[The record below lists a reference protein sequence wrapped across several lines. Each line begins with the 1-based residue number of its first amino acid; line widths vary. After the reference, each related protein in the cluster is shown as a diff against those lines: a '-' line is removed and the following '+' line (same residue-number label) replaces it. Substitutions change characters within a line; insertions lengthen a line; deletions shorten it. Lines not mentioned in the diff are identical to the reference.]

1 MQVYPNC
8 AGFAKLTAGTRPAIY
23 QRRHLLRLVPGPQ
36 TVYDDPILRSKTN
49 SCGKEVL
56 PVRILGIET
65 SCDETAAA
73 VIQDGELILANI
85 VFSQIDIHRPFG
97 GVFPEVAARQHI
109 LAIDTVIDLALQE
122 AICSLADIDAV
133 AVTSGPGLVGSL
145 LVGVNAAK
153 GIALATGLPLMGV
166 NHLEGHIYS
175 NWTRPLGPAGES
187 WRPPDLPAL
196 LLIVSGGHTDLVLM
210 PEHGVYRPLGHT
222 IDDAAGEAFD
232 KVARLLGLSYP
243 GGPAIQQ
250 VALQGRHD
258 AFALPVAHLDGYNFS
273 FSGLKT
279 ALLRQVQQLERA
291 AGVKIDP
298 ARRLK
303 TSHAELL
310 TPQQVA
316 DLAASFQWTLVQTL
330 VERTVQAAAA
340 HDVAHVCVCGGVSAN
355 TLLRRQMAEALTL
368 PVSFPPLYL
377 CTDNAAMIGVA
388 GSYAF
393 RRGEISGLDMDVV
406 ARPPWPVRQPS
417 TARG

>member
-1 MQVYPNC
+1 M
-8 AGFAKLTAGTRPAIY
+8 
-23 QRRHLLRLVPGPQ
+23 
-36 TVYDDPILRSKTN
+36 
-49 SCGKEVL
+49 
-56 PVRILGIET
+56 RILGIET

-73 VIQDGELILANI
+73 VIQDGQRILSN
-85 VFSQIDIHRPFG
+85 VVLSQIAIHQPYG
-97 GVFPEVAARQHI
+97 GVFPEVAARQHV
-109 LAIDTVIDLALQE
+109 LAIDTVIEQALLEADTALSDLDAL
-122 AICSLADIDAV
+122 

-153 GIALATGLPLMGV
+153 GIALATGLPLVGI

-175 NWTRPLGPAGES
+175 NWTRPLGPQGND
-187 WRPPDLPAL
+187 WQPPSLPAL
-196 LLIVSGGHTDLVLM
+196 LLIVSGGHTNLVLM

-232 KVARLLGLSYP
+232 KIARLLGLSYP

-250 VALQGRHD
+250 AALDGHPD
-258 AFALPVAHLDGYNFS
+258 AFSLPVAHLAGYDFS

-279 ALLRQVQQLERA
+279 AVLRQVQQLERA
-291 AGVKIDP
+291 TGASIDP
-298 ARRLK
+298 GRRLK
-303 TSHAELL
+303 TAYAALL
-310 TPQQVA
+310 TPQQIS
-316 DLAASFQWTLVQTL
+316 DLAASFQWALVSAL
-330 VERTVQAAAA
+330 VERTQQAAST

-355 TLLRRQMAEALTL
+355 VLLRQRMRAAIKL

-406 ARPPWPVRQPS
+406 ARPPWPHRSPLA
-417 TARG
+417 T